1 MLNGYGEFHKKYKE
15 IIKES
20 TAWHF
25 LIQDGFLLIFNREDY
40 DSDMIGIPQLK
51 RMADISKD
59 NSKYIID
66 TLKKQY
72 FDVEVVNND
81 EYEDG
86 VYFQINGK
94 EVTVGVMVSLEK
106 LNDGDINTLRNYLI
120 KDGLVQGV

>member
-1 MLNGYGEFHKKYKE
+1 MFGQNTFYLV
-15 IIKES
+15 S
-20 TAWHF
+20 T
-25 LIQDGFLLIFNREDY
+25 LTLKL
-40 DSDMIGIPQLK
+40 PQ
-51 RMADISKD
+51 
-59 NSKYIID
+59 YIID

-106 LNDGDINTLRNYLI
+106 LNDGDINTLKNYLI

>member
-1 MLNGYGEFHKKYKE
+1 MLNEYGEFHKKYKE

-20 TAWHF
+20 TTWHF

-40 DSDMIGIPQLK
+40 DNDMIGIPQLK
-51 RMADISKD
+51 RMTDISRD

>member
-25 LIQDGFLLIFNREDY
+25 LIQDEFLLIFNREDY

-51 RMADISKD
+51 RMADISRD

-106 LNDGDINTLRNYLI
+106 LNDGDINTLKNYLI